1 MATLCVENY
10 LMYWGPVKPA
20 LPLIFWP
27 LATTI
32 WGHENSRR
40 QKNCRDKGPESK
52 KAQRLP
58 FSLLGAR
65 YSSFRNV
72 TLDADRMVSS
82 SLSAPTDGIEKG

>member
-1 MATLCVENY
+1 
-10 LMYWGPVKPA
+10 MYWGPVKPA

-32 WGHENSRR
+32 WGHEIPAA
-40 QKNCRDKGPESK
+40 KKIAATRDLNPKE
-52 KAQRLP
+52 AQRLP

-72 TLDADRMVSS
+72 TFDADRMVSS
-82 SLSAPTDGIEKG
+82 SHSSPTDGIEKG